1 MIGRG
6 ARIGMLASIA
16 AASMAQAQTPPAQQ
30 ARGFDRAAL
39 MSAAATQGFDAAE
52 ERFLAAA
59 ADEATAPLL
68 NLARFYMA
76 HELWVEALA
85 TLKRLA
91 APPPA
96 AHALAAECEYRIGRY
111 GAVAMR
117 LGDAAPDDPLLAMA
131 LSRLGAYAEAR
142 LAFGRIPPP
151 GAAGFLRDEY
161 YLTAAE
167 AALETGDLD
176 GAVNALRRLEG
187 ADESRRRFLSARLLA
202 ARGAKQRAALAYRS
216 AAGAADNEWS
226 MRARLALAVA
236 DRDVAAIERLS
247 LKWQGGAF
255 ERDMLLALGQA
266 RLEGGDFDRGFA
278 ALRRIVDAFPQS
290 DAALAAAAR
299 IAGELSGLFA
309 DGSRLD
315 AVDAARL
322 FFENVE
328 FAPPGR
334 EGDLLIQQASKRL
347 EMLGLHAQAAQL
359 LDHQVFK
366 RLRGVERATIAA
378 DLAEIHLAARNAEA
392 ALRVIRSTR
401 IAGLPE
407 SVNQRR
413 LRLEARALAE
423 TGEDAAAFA
432 VLSRLSS
439 AADIRLRGDLN
450 WSRQAWAEAASD
462 YAAAIAA
469 TDALKTPEDRAL
481 AVRAATAFLL
491 AGDRQGYRAFVGDM
505 APRLEG
511 TAEADLISTLGD
523 VDRER
528 FISGFM
534 GAYRAAYSA
543 EAS

>member
-1 MIGRG
+1 MTLRRSLAG
-6 ARIGMLASIA
+6 ALASIA
-16 AASMAQAQTPPAQQ
+16 ATSIAFAQAPPE
-30 ARGFDRAAL
+30 ARSFDRAAY
-39 MSAAATQGFDAAE
+39 MSGAAAKGFAAEE

-59 ADEATAPLL
+59 AGEATEPLI
-68 NLARFYMA
+68 NLAHFYMA

-85 TLKRLA
+85 ALKRIGA
-91 APPPA
+91 ASPA
-96 AHALAAECEYRIGRY
+96 AQALAAECEYRSGRY
-111 GAVAMR
+111 GAVALR
-117 LGDAAPDDPLLAMA
+117 LDASAPDDPLLPMA

-142 LAFGRIPPP
+142 QAFTRIPPP
-151 GAAGFLRDEY
+151 VGALRDEY
-161 YLTAAE
+161 FLTAAE
-167 AALETGDLD
+167 AALEDGD
-176 GAVNALRRLEG
+176 AEAAANALRKSAG
-187 ADESRRRFLSARLLA
+187 VDQNRRRFLAARLYA
-202 ARGAKQRAALAYRS
+202 ARGAKQRAALAFRS
-216 AAGAADNEWS
+216 ATSAVENEWS

-236 DRDVAAIERLS
+236 GRDIGAIERLS

-255 ERDMLLALGQA
+255 ERDLLLALG
-266 RLEGGDFDRGFA
+266 RLRLDGGDYDRGFA
-278 ALRRIVDAFPQS
+278 ALRRLIDAFPQS
-290 DAALAAAAR
+290 DAARAAEAR

-309 DGSRLD
+309 DGSSLD
-315 AVDAARL
+315 AIDAARL

-334 EGDLLIQQASKRL
+334 DGDLLIRQASQRL
-347 EMLGLHAQAAQL
+347 EMLGLHAQEAQL

-366 RLRGVERATIAA
+366 RLRGAARATIAA

-439 AADIRLRGDLN
+439 AADLKLRGDLN
-450 WSRQAWAEAASD
+450 WSRQAWADAASD
-462 YAAAIAA
+462 YASVVAAQDVL
-469 TDALKTPEDRAL
+469 TTPEDRAL

-491 AGDRQGYRAFVGDM
+491 AGDRAGYRAFASDV
-505 APRLEG
+505 APRLQG
-511 TAEADLISTLGD
+511 AAEADLIATLGD
-523 VDRER
+523 VDREQ

-543 EAS
+543 DAS

>member
-1 MIGRG
+1 MIRRG
-6 ARIGMLASIA
+6 PLAGMLASIA
-16 AASMAQAQTPPAQQ
+16 AASFAHAQMPPATE
-30 ARGFDRAAL
+30 ARGFDRAAN

-59 ADEATAPLL
+59 AGEVTGPLL
-68 NLARFYMA
+68 DLARFYMA
-76 HELWVEALA
+76 QELWVEALA

-91 APPPA
+91 VMPPA
-96 AHALAAECEYRIGRY
+96 AHALAAECEYRSGRY
-111 GAVAMR
+111 GAVALR
-117 LGDAAPDDPLLAMA
+117 LGASAPDDPLLAMA

-142 LAFGRIPPP
+142 QAFTRIPPP
-151 GAAGFLRDEY
+151 DGALRDEY
-161 YLTAAE
+161 FLTAAE
-167 AALETGDLD
+167 AALEEGD
-176 GAVNALRRLEG
+176 AEAAENALRKSAG
-187 ADESRRRFLSARLLA
+187 VDQNRRRFLAARLYA
-202 ARGAKQRAALAYRS
+202 ARGAKQRAALAFRS
-216 AAGAADNEWS
+216 ATGAGDNEWS
-226 MRARLALAVA
+226 MRARLALAIA
-236 DRDVAAIERLS
+236 DSDVVAIERLS

-255 ERDMLLALGQA
+255 ERDMLLALG
-266 RLEGGDFDRGFA
+266 RLRLDGGDFDRGFV

-290 DAALAAAAR
+290 DAAIAAEAR
-299 IAGELSGLFA
+299 VAGELSRLFA
-309 DGSRLD
+309 DGSTLD

-334 EGDLLIQQASKRL
+334 EGDELIQQASKRL
-347 EMLGLHAQAAQL
+347 QMLGLHAQAAQL

-366 RLRGVERATIAA
+366 RLRGGERATIAA
-378 DLAEIHLAARNAEA
+378 ELAEIHIAARNAEA

-407 SVNQRR
+407 SVNQER

-439 AADIRLRGDLN
+439 SADIKLRGDIN
-450 WSRQAWAEAASD
+450 WSRQAWAAAAGD
-462 YAAAIAA
+462 YAALVAA
-469 TDALKTPEDRAL
+469 KDALTTPEDRAL

-491 AGDRQGYRAFVGDM
+491 AGDRAGYRAFVSNV
-505 APRLEG
+505 APRLQG
-511 TAEADLISTLGD
+511 TPEADLISTLGD

-534 GAYRAAYSA
+534 GAYRAAYA
-543 EAS
+543 AGAS

>member
-1 MIGRG
+1 MTLRG
-6 ARIGMLASIA
+6 ALAGLLASL
-16 AASMAQAQTPPAQQ
+16 AASSIAFAQTPPE
-30 ARGFDRAAL
+30 ARGFDRAAY
-39 MSAAATQGFDAAE
+39 MSAAAAKGFAAEE

-59 ADEATAPLL
+59 AGEATAPLI

-85 TLKRLA
+85 ALKRIA
-91 APPPA
+91 AASPTA
-96 AHALAAECEYRIGRY
+96 QALAAECEYRSGRY
-111 GAVAMR
+111 GAVALR
-117 LGDAAPDDPLLAMA
+117 LGASAPDDPLLAMA

-142 LAFGRIPPP
+142 QAFTRIPPP
-151 GAAGFLRDEY
+151 AGALRDEY
-161 YLTAAE
+161 FLTAAE
-167 AALETGDLD
+167 AALEEGD
-176 GAVNALRRLEG
+176 AEAAENALRKSAG
-187 ADESRRRFLSARLLA
+187 VDQNRRRFLAARLYA
-202 ARGAKQRAALAYRS
+202 ARGAKQRAALAFRS
-216 AAGAADNEWS
+216 ATAAGENEWS

-236 DRDVAAIERLS
+236 DRDIGAIERLS
-247 LKWQGGAF
+247 LNWQGGAF
-255 ERDMLLALGQA
+255 ERDMLLALG
-266 RLEGGDFDRGFA
+266 RLRLDGGDYDRGFA
-278 ALRRIVDAFPQS
+278 ALRRLIDAFPQS
-290 DAALAAAAR
+290 DAARAAEAR
-299 IAGELSGLFA
+299 IAGELAGLFA
-309 DGSRLD
+309 DGSSLD
-315 AVDAARL
+315 PIDAARL

-334 EGDLLIQQASKRL
+334 DGDLLIRQASQRL

-366 RLRGVERATIAA
+366 RLRGAARATIAA

-413 LRLEARALAE
+413 LRLEARALVE

-432 VLSRLSS
+432 ALSRLSS

-462 YAAAIAA
+462 YASVVAAQEML
-469 TDALKTPEDRAL
+469 TTPEDRAL

-491 AGDRQGYRAFVGDM
+491 AGDRAGYRAFASDV
-505 APRLEG
+505 APRLQG
-511 TAEADLISTLGD
+511 AAEADLIATLGD

-543 EAS
+543 DSS